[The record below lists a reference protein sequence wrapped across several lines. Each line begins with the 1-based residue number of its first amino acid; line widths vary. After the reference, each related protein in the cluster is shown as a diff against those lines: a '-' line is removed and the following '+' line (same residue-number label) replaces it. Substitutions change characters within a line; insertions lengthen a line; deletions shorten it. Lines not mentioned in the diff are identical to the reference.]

1 MAFFCKLLQECSSRL
16 VPWTNFYIL
25 FQIQDLSCA
34 LQLFDFEVQII
45 LFFFFF
51 FKVEGI
57 FYINELLEKLMF
69 DELKNWAGTQG
80 TVL

>member
-1 MAFFCKLLQECSSRL
+1 MHCSYST
-16 VPWTNFYIL
+16 PKFK
-25 FQIQDLSCA
+25 
-34 LQLFDFEVQII
+34 
-45 LFFFFF
+45 LFFSFSFSL
-51 FKVEGI
+51 KVEGI